1 MAFDFLTIG
10 HWFDIALI
18 PFYVSMFRAR
28 QKLSTKKS
36 TWPTGEFKTKDLWS
50 CNFSR
55 SVEMVLHY
63 SPFQAEE
70 NEVQIVRLLQGGCKI
85 YSCLRG
91 Q

>member
-10 HWFDIALI
+10 HGFDSTWV

-50 CNFSR
+50 CSFST
-55 SVEMVLHY
+55 SSDICKSSSFGLSFSFVVL
-63 SPFQAEE
+63 
-70 NEVQIVRLLQGGCKI
+70 V
-85 YSCLRG
+85 
-91 Q
+91 